1 VYRTSGGMIFRIADT
16 LGGGITV
23 EVLKDGIWIPGR
35 IAMFGLRLDAG
46 TTKLN
51 AAAVEKLPA

>member
-1 VYRTSGGMIFRIADT
+1 MIFRIADT